1 MAIPSLLRVSSF
13 RDGLVLRANRQ
24 NLQGV
29 AEVTPGIQAALERP
43 NMPYAFFPEEKRHTG
58 AGGFVWS
65 STVEDDFAVARQP
78 LVGLLEF
85 ARVHAKGAGDRLR
98 VGLEVNGMAQI
109 HDRERFTGVQFFL
122 QLFRADAG
130 NSQFAEESLAGH
142 EFVANIKG

>member
-1 MAIPSLLRVSSF
+1 MAIPCLLGVSRF

-43 NMPYAFFPEEKRHTG
+43 DMHHAFFPQEKRHTG

-78 LVGLLEF
+78 LISLLEF
-85 ARVHAKGAGDRLR
+85 VRKLMRGCRATAKSSST
-98 VGLEVNGMAQI
+98 V
-109 HDRERFTGVQFFL
+109 
-122 QLFRADAG
+122 
-130 NSQFAEESLAGH
+130 
-142 EFVANIKG
+142 

>member
-43 NMPYAFFPEEKRHTG
+43 DMPYAFFPEEKRHTG

-65 STVEDDFAVARQP
+65 STVEDDFAVTRQS
-78 LVGLLEF
+78 LISLLEF
-85 ARVHAKGAGDRLR
+85 TRVHAKCAGNRLG
-98 VGLEVNGMAQI
+98 VGLEV
-109 HDRERFTGVQFFL
+109 HGVPK
-122 QLFRADAG
+122 
-130 NSQFAEESLAGH
+130 
-142 EFVANIKG
+142 I